1 MKQVHIFGLDHF
13 HQNLEVGCLTPAGL
27 ADEQEQKVKLAD
39 TLREI
44 VVKNGVGL
52 IAEEGK
58 LERPCL
64 GFILAEE
71 LKVEHINITMPVEER
86 TQRGIKTP
94 EYDFQEST
102 RKAAYAI
109 FEQFMFD
116 QMKARDAKVI
126 LVMCGHRH
134 FRALK
139 RLFETAGDEAWAYD
153 INDYAWYR
161 GIPKEGPEG
170 VVGYERES

>member
-1 MKQVHIFGLDHF
+1 VSRVHIFGLDHF
-13 HQNLEVGCLTPAGL
+13 HQNLEARCLTPAGI
-27 ADEQEQKVKLAD
+27 ADEREQKIKLAD

-44 VVKNGVGL
+44 VIKNGVGL
-52 IAEEGK
+52 IAEEGR

-64 GFILAEE
+64 GYILAKE
-71 LKVEHINITMPVEER
+71 LKVGHIDITMPVEER
-86 TQRGIKTP
+86 KKQGIKTP

-109 FEQFMFD
+109 FEQYMFD
-116 QMKARDAKVI
+116 QIKARDVGVI
-126 LVMCGHRH
+126 LIMCGHRH

-139 RLFETAGDEAWAYD
+139 RLFEAAGDEVCLYD

-161 GIPKEGPEG
+161 GIPKEGAEG
-170 VVGYERES
+170 VIGYERES